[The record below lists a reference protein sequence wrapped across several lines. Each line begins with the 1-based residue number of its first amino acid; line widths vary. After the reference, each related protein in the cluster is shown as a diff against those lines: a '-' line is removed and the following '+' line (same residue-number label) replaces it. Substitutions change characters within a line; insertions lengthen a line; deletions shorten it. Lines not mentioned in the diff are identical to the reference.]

1 MNLALTKLH
10 FPGGYAGGVRT
21 RLGGAALLA
30 TAWLILA
37 TPAMRTWLET
47 SMSVHMLVQIPL
59 LAAIGLVATRLLPA
73 RIQDTLLT
81 AAGGAIPCVIVATFA
96 SSYWMLPR
104 AIDAVLVDP
113 LAEAAKFVSLP
124 LLVGTPLALA
134 WRELGLIGRG
144 FVWTNFISMLA
155 VLGWLYIVAPVR
167 VCNSY
172 ALFEQERAGWL
183 MVQLAVGLLVWWLG
197 RLFVGAPAPAAPTAH
212 AQ

>member
-1 MNLALTKLH
+1 MNIALPKLPLAL
-10 FPGGYAGGVRT
+10 GYAAGGGTRT
-21 RLGGAALLA
+21 GSGALLA
-30 TAWLILA
+30 ATWMLLA
-37 TPAMRTWLET
+37 TPAVRTWLET

-59 LAAIGLVATRLLPA
+59 LAAIGIVAMRLLPGTT
-73 RIQDTLLT
+73 QNMLLA
-81 AAGGAIPCVIVATFA
+81 AAGGAIPCVLIATFA

-124 LLVGTPLALA
+124 LLVGAPLALA
-134 WRELGLIGRG
+134 WRQLGLIGRG

-197 RLFVGAPAPAAPTAH
+197 RLFVGAPAATSPPCGR
-212 AQ
+212 